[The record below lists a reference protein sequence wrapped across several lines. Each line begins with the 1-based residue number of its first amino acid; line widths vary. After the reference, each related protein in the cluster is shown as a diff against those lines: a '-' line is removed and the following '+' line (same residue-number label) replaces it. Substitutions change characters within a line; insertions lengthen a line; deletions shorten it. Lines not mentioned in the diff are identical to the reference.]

1 MNPAVLLA
9 ANVMFLCLA
18 LLCRNFVTSSLN
30 LEVTD
35 LVWLLRGEKKKKSIP
50 SIFFFSTDLIVSLVG
65 HADIGECFLRL
76 VGKECEVS
84 ESIC

>member
-1 MNPAVLLA
+1 M
-9 ANVMFLCLA
+9 A
-18 LLCRNFVTSSLN
+18 L
-30 LEVTD
+30 E
-35 LVWLLRGEKKKKSIP
+35 RGKKKKSIP